1 MTVTVATKLLT
12 RVLLNDNPVTSVDST
27 TLLEAVKAF
36 EKKLPICVVIDCVTA
51 LLQNN
56 DPIVTLSSNTLSP
69 LTCNF
74 KLGLVVPIP
83 IFPPVVIIEPI
94 VFEL

>member
-1 MTVTVATKLLT
+1 MKVSYKLPPTDLFIMTVTVATKLLT

-27 TLLEAVKAF
+27 TLLAAVKAF

-56 DPIVTLSSNTLSP
+56 DPIVTLSS
-69 LTCNF
+69 
-74 KLGLVVPIP
+74 K
-83 IFPPVVIIEPI
+83 
-94 VFEL
+94 